1 MQMKNF
7 IMTMSDGFQISV
19 NRWIP
24 DEDIEVKGV
33 IQLHHGL
40 KEHSLR
46 YDRFGSVLAE
56 NGFVLN
62 AYDMRGHG
70 RTAQNAEANGTG
82 MFGKLADKDGFFRV
96 TDDLFEIT

>member
-40 KEHSLR
+40 KE
-46 YDRFGSVLAE
+46 
-56 NGFVLN
+56 N
-62 AYDMRGHG
+62 
-70 RTAQNAEANGTG
+70 
-82 MFGKLADKDGFFRV
+82 
-96 TDDLFEIT
+96 